1 MSIGHDRP
9 SLEPSTG
16 EPTAPPAAAPSASAP
31 ESHTSPYQ
39 PCDTCGSPLDERQR
53 YCVACGTRRK
63 HANDPA
69 ARFLSAA
76 TRRRRSSASGAPV
89 ARRRSGSTSLATAA
103 GIALIP
109 LALGAGVLIGRSSA
123 GGDSKLIAALHAEK
137 APVIQYTGGGG
148 AGAASTG
155 ATSSSAA
162 PAATTPAN
170 PPTSTFKLS
179 RGYVVQLG
187 TLPSSSSQSAAT
199 RAEKADQSK
208 GATGLGVVAQ
218 SGFTLTPSPPSGDYV
233 IYSGSYSSKSEAAR
247 ALAKLKGK
255 FPSAKVVEVQ
265 AIGSSSKGAGK
276 PLTKTRYGTA
286 HQVTGYKPSSQALA
300 QGSQAAQHDSHSTGT
315 TASGA
320 GLPDQVAVP

>member
-1 MSIGHDRP
+1 
-9 SLEPSTG
+9 
-16 EPTAPPAAAPSASAP
+16 
-31 ESHTSPYQ
+31 
-39 PCDTCGSPLDERQR
+39 
-53 YCVACGTRRK
+53 
-63 HANDPA
+63 
-69 ARFLSAA
+69 
-76 TRRRRSSASGAPV
+76 
-89 ARRRSGSTSLATAA
+89 LATAA

-162 PAATTPAN
+162 RAATTSAS

-208 GATGLGVVAQ
+208 GATSLGVVAP
-218 SGFTLTPSPPSGDYV
+218 SGFTLTPTPPSGDYV

-265 AIGSSSKGAGK
+265 AIGSSSKGTGK

>member
-1 MSIGHDRP
+1 MR
-9 SLEPSTG
+9 
-16 EPTAPPAAAPSASAP
+16 TACESVRRGNARRLATRHPGAVGPAAVP
-31 ESHTSPYQ
+31 
-39 PCDTCGSPLDERQR
+39 D
-53 YCVACGTRRK
+53 
-63 HANDPA
+63 
-69 ARFLSAA
+69 
-76 TRRRRSSASGAPV
+76 GA
-89 ARRRSGSTSLATAA
+89 
-103 GIALIP
+103 
-109 LALGAGVLIGRSSA
+109 
-123 GGDSKLIAALHAEK
+123 
-137 APVIQYTGGGG
+137 G

-155 ATSSSAA
+155 AGSSSSA
-162 PAATTPAN
+162 PAATTPAT

-187 TLPSSSSQSAAT
+187 TLPSSTSQSAAT
-199 RAEKADQSK
+199 RAEKADRSK

-233 IYSGSYSSKSEAAR
+233 IYSGSYSSKSEATR

-255 FPSAKVVEVQ
+255 FPSAKVLEVQ
-265 AIGSSSKGAGK
+265 AIGSSSKSAGK

-286 HQVTGYKPSSQALA
+286 HQVTGYQPSSQALS